1 VTEEH
6 PLPTELNTNVAHPA
20 RLYDYWLGG
29 KDNFAVDRELAEK
42 ILAVQPGS
50 LESVRANRAFLKRA
64 VRSAAAAGI
73 RQFIDIGSGLPTVE
87 NTHEIAQQCLPDPR
101 VVYVDID
108 PIVIVHGR
116 ALLADAGS
124 TASVQGDVRRPE
136 MIFDHPD
143 VRRMI
148 DFDQPVAVLLLGVLH
163 YVAEEEDPYGVMSR
177 IRDAIAP
184 GSHVILSHLTG
195 DDDPRTMEGSIN
207 IVKRSPVSVVS
218 LPRTF
223 DQVER
228 LFEKLE
234 VLEPGIVPVH
244 QWRPDGPVSVDR
256 RFWLWSGVARK
267 P

>member
-1 VTEEH
+1 MTEER
-6 PLPTELNTNVAHPA
+6 PLPTVINTNVAHPA

-42 ILAVQPGS
+42 IVAAQPGS

-64 VRSAAAAGI
+64 VRHAADAGI

-87 NTHEIAQQCLPDPR
+87 NTHEIARQCLPDPR

-108 PIVIVHGR
+108 PIAIVHGR

-124 TASVQGDVRRPE
+124 TAAIQGDVRHPE
-136 MIFDHPD
+136 AIFDHPEL
-143 VRRMI
+143 RELI

-163 YVAEEEDPYGVMSR
+163 YVAEEEDPYGVMSH
-177 IRDAIAP
+177 IHDAIASD
-184 GSHVILSHLTG
+184 SHVILSHLTG
-195 DDDPRTMEGSIN
+195 DDDPKTMEGSMN
-207 IVKRSPVSVVS
+207 IVKSAPVSVVS
-218 LPRTF
+218 VPRTY
-223 DQVER
+223 DQIER

-234 VLEPGIVPVH
+234 VLDPGIVPVH
-244 QWRPDGPVSVDR
+244 RWRPDGPVSMDR
-256 RFWLWSGVARK
+256 RFWLWAGVARK

>member
-1 VTEEH
+1 MPREYR
-6 PLPTELNTNVAHPA
+6 LPSELNTTVAHPA

-29 KDNFAVDRELAEK
+29 KDNFAVDRELGDK
-42 ILAVQPGS
+42 IVAAQPGS
-50 LESVRANRAFLKRA
+50 LESIRANRAFLKRA
-64 VRSAAAAGI
+64 VRNAADAGI

-87 NTHEIAQQCLPDPR
+87 NTHEMAQRYVPDPR
-101 VVYVDID
+101 VAYVDID
-108 PIVIVHGR
+108 PIAVVHGR
-116 ALLADAGS
+116 AILADSGGTIA
-124 TASVQGDVRRPE
+124 VQGDVRHPE
-136 MIFDHPD
+136 MIFDHPE
-143 VRRMI
+143 VRELI

-163 YVAEEEDPYGVMSR
+163 YVAEEEDPYDIMSR

-184 GSHVILSHLTG
+184 GSQVILSHLTG

-223 DQVER
+223 EQIER

-234 VLEPGIVPVH
+234 VLDPGIVPVH
-244 QWRPDGPVSVDR
+244 QWRPDGPVSMER
-256 RFWLWSGVARK
+256 RFWLWAGVGRR